1 MFSVLAIF
9 VVDSLFIA
17 LPANSLLSKFFE
29 VQAFTG
35 DEMYRVN
42 LIFGIV
48 ACTVLT
54 FVSEK
59 LIAVNY
65 TRVCD

>member
-1 MFSVLAIF
+1 
-9 VVDSLFIA
+9 
-17 LPANSLLSKFFE
+17 
-29 VQAFTG
+29 
-35 DEMYRVN
+35 MYKLN
-42 LIFGIV
+42 LIVGIV

-65 TRVCD
+65 TRACDSKK